1 MFIGSADHQRKRKE
15 LLPDYGIGRQ
25 VMPEKEPPSLKLRCG
40 TQVISK
46 ASGINCEVKGKRSK
60 ALDFGFWIAELKIQK
75 KKNEGQEFIG

>member
-60 ALDFGFWIAELKIQK
+60 ALDFGFWIADCGFKREKAK
-75 KKNEGQEFIG
+75 GQGFIG